1 MTAKLFV
8 VGMGP
13 GSQHMQT
20 PQATHALAIADDIV
34 GYGPYVARVPERS
47 HQTKHISDN
56 REELTRARQALHLA
70 ALGRTVAVVSSG
82 DAGVF
87 AMASAV
93 FEAIESGEAAWRSLD
108 VEVVPGVSAMFA
120 VAARLGAPLGN
131 DFCALSLSDNLKPW
145 EVVLNRLIAAA
156 RAGFV
161 IAIYNPLSRARPW
174 QLGAAF
180 ASLREVLAPDTPV
193 VFAKAVTRAEEEI
206 AILDLAHADPAAA
219 DMRTLVLIGTQAT
232 RRIERP
238 GVGATP
244 WLYTTRWAGK
254 SC

>member
-1 MTAKLFV
+1 MTARLFV
-8 VGMGP
+8 VGLGP
-13 GSQHMQT
+13 GSQDMQT
-20 PQATHALAIADDIV
+20 PQAAQALAVADDLV
-34 GYGPYVARVPERS
+34 GYGPYVARIPERA
-47 HQTKHISDN
+47 HQRRHATDN
-56 REELTRARQALHLA
+56 REELARARHALALA
-70 ALGRTVAVVSSG
+70 SQGRTVAVVSSG

-93 FEAIESGEAAWRSLD
+93 FEAMESGEEAWRALD

-145 EVVLNRLIAAA
+145 EVVLGRLIAAA

-180 ASLREVLAPDTPV
+180 AELREVLAPDTPV
-193 VFAKAVTRAEEEI
+193 VFASSVSRAEEQI
-206 AILDLAHADPAAA
+206 AIVELAHADASAA

-232 RRIERP
+232 RRIERQ
-238 GVGATP
+238 GATP
-244 WLYTTRWAGK
+244 WLYTTRWLERKA
-254 SC
+254 